1 MNMVTQANVTD
12 ILGLYVTNISRDS
25 NDTQASMSVM
35 VNLSLMVLNATIHVS
50 ENVTSSTLDM
60 SSFNGSLNIQKATFP
75 STTLK
80 PKTGLSSTS
89 HLFPFHGAATERIE
103 TTYTGWISPNHNI
116 SLLHGNYNIYVL
128 SVMLGLFFLC
138 FMFLVCWV
146 QCKKRLVLFQY
157 ERFPSTQFEP
167 RLDYK
172 QSQGVLLDEEYEN
185 TFVGVSLP
193 ILLDVTEV

>member
-1 MNMVTQANVTD
+1 M
-12 ILGLYVTNISRDS
+12 
-25 NDTQASMSVM
+25 
-35 VNLSLMVLNATIHVS
+35 
-50 ENVTSSTLDM
+50 
-60 SSFNGSLNIQKATFP
+60 FSLNDSLDLHKNTFP
-75 STTLK
+75 STTLT

-146 QCKKRLVLFQY
+146 QCKKHLVLFQY
-157 ERFPSTQFEP
+157 ERFPSNQSEP

-172 QSQGVLLDEEYEN
+172 QSQGVLFDKESEK

-193 ILLDVTEV
+193 VLLDITKV